1 MPEPYHP
8 LSLHLAKLPSVRNMQ
23 YERATLAI
31 WEIERS
37 LAEDDPR
44 RAAFQQARRQLQTAF
59 EALHDPHSSH

>member
-44 RAAFQQARRQLQTAF
+44 RAAFQHANAEMTNAPRAQKETQ
-59 EALHDPHSSH
+59 